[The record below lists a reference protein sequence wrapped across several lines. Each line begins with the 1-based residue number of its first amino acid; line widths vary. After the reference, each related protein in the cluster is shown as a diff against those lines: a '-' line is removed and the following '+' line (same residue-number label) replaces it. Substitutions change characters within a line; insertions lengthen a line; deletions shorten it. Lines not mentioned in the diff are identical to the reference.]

1 MVSSENLGLIFNFLI
16 LFSSV
21 SLFLFVIIVWCIW
34 DYSVLTAFLSSLIF
48 SFICF
53 HSLKLALMKHTPKTE
68 VEDESE
74 KPTRKNALLVFIAI
88 LLIIMIPIVVLFL
101 IPRLGLLVMD
111 GIICGASMSNIV
123 LYIKMR
129 KKL

>member
-1 MVSSENLGLIFNFLI
+1 
-16 LFSSV
+16 
-21 SLFLFVIIVWCIW
+21 
-34 DYSVLTAFLSSLIF
+34 
-48 SFICF
+48 
-53 HSLKLALMKHTPKTE
+53 MKHTPKTE